1 MKKLCF
7 LLLVFVLL
15 AALLVSCVGNGDGCS
30 VRGLKG
36 YFAFPISDMC
46 NASGQYLT
54 ADSLVTGVYIYM
66 SHATADDINK
76 PIYFDNVQLVV
87 DYTTVK

>member
-1 MKKLCF
+1 M
-7 LLLVFVLL
+7 
-15 AALLVSCVGNGDGCS
+15 
-30 VRGLKG
+30 RGLKG
-36 YFAFPISDMC
+36 YFVFPISDMC

-54 ADSLVTGVYIYM
+54 ADSPVTGVYIYM
-66 SHATADDINK
+66 SHATQDDINK